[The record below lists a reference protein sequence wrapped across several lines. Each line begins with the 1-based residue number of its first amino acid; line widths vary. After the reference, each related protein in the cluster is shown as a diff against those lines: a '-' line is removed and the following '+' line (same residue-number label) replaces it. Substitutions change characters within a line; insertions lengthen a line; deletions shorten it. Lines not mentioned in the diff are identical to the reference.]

1 MPKNFKKWA
10 NIAVLFLLCF
20 SLIVNIHCVLLL
32 CRYRQIYQTTPVW
45 MTPTGE
51 QMMVVPVVTPIPSVA
66 PVTPSPEP
74 TAEPVVEEVVETEA
88 EVPVEEVIDAETV
101 SEEATAFTEDV
112 QPIQET
118 ETATETQVQEVVT
131 PQVTEKPKA
140 TATPRATEKP
150 QATKQPQAAV
160 TSASSNLYITK
171 SGSKYHREG
180 CSSLSK
186 SQIPISYE
194 DAVAKGYEPC
204 VRCNP

>member
-10 NIAVLFLLCF
+10 NIAVVFLLCF
-20 SLIVNIHCVLLL
+20 SLVVNIHCVLLL
-32 CRYRQIYQTTPVW
+32 FRYRQIYQATPVW
-45 MTPTGE
+45 MAPTGE
-51 QMMVVPVVTPIPSVA
+51 QMMVVPVVTPTPSMT

-74 TAEPVVEEVVETEA
+74 TLEPIVEEVSEA
-88 EVPVEEVIDAETV
+88 EPEIAIEAEIVPAETV
-101 SEEATAFTEDV
+101 ALSEDV
-112 QPIQET
+112 PPISETEPAAETVLQET
-118 ETATETQVQEVVT
+118 PI

-140 TATPRATEKP
+140 KSAPQVPAKTQVTEQPKTA
-150 QATKQPQAAV
+150 V
-160 TSASSNLYITK
+160 SSAGSNLYITK

-204 VRCNP
+204 GRCNP